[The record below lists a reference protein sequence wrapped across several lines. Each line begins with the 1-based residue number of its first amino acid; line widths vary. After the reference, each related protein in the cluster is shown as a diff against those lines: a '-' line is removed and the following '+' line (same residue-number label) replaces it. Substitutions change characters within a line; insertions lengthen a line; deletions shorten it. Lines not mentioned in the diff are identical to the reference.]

1 MDRQKHFAKIQMM
14 KNIQSKIKPI
24 KFGKQPG
31 RAYCLGCKDQRRILD
46 QKKKKTNK
54 IPREKCQCVVCRL
67 NK

>member
-24 KFGKQPG
+24 KIGKQPG

-46 QKKKKTNK
+46 KKKK
-54 IPREKCQCVVCRL
+54 
-67 NK
+67 